1 MTQVNIDIDP
11 VTHSRVSALRT
22 DASPFRIAILGDF
35 SGRANRGIPGVP
47 RKPVEIDPD
56 NFEQVMERME
66 VGLDLSAG
74 EVSLMLRF
82 RELDDFHPDRLYQSV
97 PLFRAFSEARKELS
111 KPRPAAPPKAQ
122 AAVTPAPVAPTPVAP
137 ATGGSLLDAIVAQS
151 GPAQTTPPIEAR
163 PSVTDAS
170 AWDDAIRGIVAKH
183 VVPQVD
189 PQQESVLAQLN
200 ESAAAAMRGILGHP
214 EFQSLEAA
222 WRSVFLLFR
231 HVDASVDLKVYLV
244 DAARVELS
252 SASLPALLNDGEPWG
267 AILGL
272 YTFFSSSASA
282 EYDGA
287 LLARMGAIARQAD
300 GPFLSAVHPRL
311 FGCESIGDTP
321 DPDDWGEPLPE
332 VLRVWQQLRRSPDAK
347 WLGLAMPRFLL
358 RVPYGAKTSPI
369 DSFEFEEMPG
379 PAPDHESYLWGN
391 PAIISACLLG
401 ASFNRDGWDLR
412 PGAISRIGG
421 IPVHAYAPGEI
432 TPPAEIW
439 INERFAEQMLDRG
452 VMPLASVKHS
462 DEVMLVRFQSIADPP
477 SALAGA
483 W

>member
-1 MTQVNIDIDP
+1 MKIEIDIEPD
-11 VTHSRVSALRT
+11 THARPAAVRSDER
-22 DASPFRIAILGDF
+22 PFRIAILGDF
-35 SGRANRGIPGVP
+35 SGRANRGITGVP
-47 RKPVEIDPD
+47 RKPIEIDPG

-74 EVSLMLRF
+74 DVSLTLRF
-82 RELDDFHPDRLYQSV
+82 RELDDFHPDHLYQSV

-111 KPRPAAPPKAQ
+111 KPRPAAPPKA
-122 AAVTPAPVAPTPVAP
+122 ATPAPVAPTSVAP

-151 GPAQTTPPIEAR
+151 APAQTSPPIEAR
-163 PSVTDAS
+163 PSVADPN

-183 VVPQVD
+183 VVPKAD
-189 PQQESVLAQLN
+189 PQQESVIAQLD

-252 SASLPALLNDGEPWG
+252 SASLPGLLDDGEPWG

-287 LLARMGAIARQAD
+287 LLARMGAIARQA
-300 GPFLSAVHPRL
+300 GAPFLSAVHPLL
-311 FGCESIGDTP
+311 FGCESIGETP
-321 DPDDWGEPLPE
+321 DPDDWSEPLSE
-332 VLRVWQQLRRSPDAK
+332 VLRVWQQLRKSPDAK

-358 RVPYGAKTSPI
+358 RVPYGAKTSSI

-379 PAPDHESYLWGN
+379 TAPDHESYLWGN
-391 PAIISACLLG
+391 PAIICACLLG

-412 PGAISRIGG
+412 PGTISRIGG

-439 INERFAEQMLDRG
+439 ITERFAEQMLDRG

-477 SALAGA
+477 SGLARP